1 MLLCLLDWLVGYF
14 YGSWRFC
21 WPAIAAET
29 VAEAEIGL
37 AECCTLR
44 HFASWYSS
52 YPVFVCVDLGLK
64 ALRLSDSR
72 RQPATATT
80 MDSFCKSAK
89 NSGSSWTVANH
100 CWSHRRRRRLQL
112 HKGWHNN
119 VELFRS
125 LCWTRSS
132 QPARRPALFPNRSHG
147 LMCRPVHAHRAVAI
161 VVVGRRS
168 SAAFGGPLDRSS
180 GALRSRAVPSTPGM

>member
-64 ALRLSDSR
+64 ALRLSAAAAGDDDDDDDDGQFLQERQKQWLKLDSSE
-72 RQPATATT
+72 PLLVSPAKTTAATA
-80 MDSFCKSAK
+80 
-89 NSGSSWTVANH
+89 
-100 CWSHRRRRRLQL
+100 Q
-112 HKGWHNN
+112 
-119 VELFRS
+119 
-125 LCWTRSS
+125 
-132 QPARRPALFPNRSHG
+132 G
-147 LMCRPVHAHRAVAI
+147 LAQ
-161 VVVGRRS
+161 
-168 SAAFGGPLDRSS
+168 
-180 GALRSRAVPSTPGM
+180 